1 MANRGLCLWALA
13 ALSVVPCWHS
23 GLSFGVKPPSFSGR
37 IRSQSPIQREALK
50 RLTKKEKMMRTISR
64 IKENGVGQLN
74 NRLMKKQLR
83 RVNRIAQDDAWV
95 NDFLSFSR
103 PMPVGGEFI
112 MPPEVAKAALE
123 EIYGEGP
130 DLQNIDLEDFEDD
143 DIPIA
148 EEVKDLERLRRK
160 VDFSKSP
167 GRSKKTRVGW
177 TSVPGVQKYVGS
189 VPQEIATGIHGNVG
203 GSVSNRGYQDV
214 WISGGSVRYDYE
226 DKPW

>member
-1 MANRGLCLWALA
+1 
-13 ALSVVPCWHS
+13 
-23 GLSFGVKPPSFSGR
+23 
-37 IRSQSPIQREALK
+37 
-50 RLTKKEKMMRTISR
+50 
-64 IKENGVGQLN
+64 
-74 NRLMKKQLR
+74 
-83 RVNRIAQDDAWV
+83 
-95 NDFLSFSR
+95 
-103 PMPVGGEFI
+103 MPVGGEFI